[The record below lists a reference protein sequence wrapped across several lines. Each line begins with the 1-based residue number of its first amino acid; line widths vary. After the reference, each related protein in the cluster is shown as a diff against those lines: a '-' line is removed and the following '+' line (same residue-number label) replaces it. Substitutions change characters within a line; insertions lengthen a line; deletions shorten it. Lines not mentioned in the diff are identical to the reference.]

1 MGAQM
6 LLISSAGLV
15 IIGLVN
21 REGLV
26 AAAAYGASLQLW
38 TYLQMPAMAIGAGV
52 SAMAAQAIGA
62 RLPERIDQISRAGIL
77 INLVMT
83 GSMAALLLLFDRAAL
98 VLFLGP
104 DSPAV
109 PLARHIQFL
118 ASWSFILFGVTI
130 VLFGTMRAGGV
141 VWLPLIA
148 LGIAMFPAR
157 LGFYYALRDVLG
169 QDALWLCFPFGSA
182 VSMVIAIWYYRR
194 PGWRTQG
201 RAISPERA
209 AEECQTDGEAA
220 GRFKPEL

>member
-1 MGAQM
+1 
-6 LLISSAGLV
+6 
-15 IIGLVN
+15 
-21 REGLV
+21 
-26 AAAAYGASLQLW
+26 
-38 TYLQMPAMAIGAGV
+38 MPAMAIGAGT

-62 RLPERIDQISRAGIL
+62 RLTGRIDAISRAGIL
-77 INLVMT
+77 VNLMMT
-83 GSMAALLLLFDRAAL
+83 GSMTAILLLFDRAAL

-109 PLARHIQFL
+109 PLARHIQLL

-141 VWLPLIA
+141 VWVPLIA
-148 LGIAMFPAR
+148 LGVSMFPAR
-157 LGFYYALRDVLG
+157 LGFYYGFRDLLG

-194 PGWRTQG
+194 PGWRTKG
-201 RAISPERA
+201 RAISPEEA
-209 AEECQTDGEAA
+209 AEESHTDGDAA